1 VNPGVPSLTAIRYL
15 CERYVKKSLFAYTI
29 HRVPMI
35 AIRSR
40 QRLVTNGINGPIS
53 DLSPVQ
59 GGIRFPQFYQNQLV
73 VRVLGWKIMIHQ
85 SGR

>member
-1 VNPGVPSLTAIRYL
+1 MNPGVPSLTAIRYL

-29 HRVPMI
+29 DRVPMI
-35 AIRSR
+35 AIRSTN
-40 QRLVTNGINGPIS
+40 RLVTNGSNGPVS
-53 DLSPVQ
+53 QLSTVQ
-59 GGIRFPQFYQNQLV
+59 GGIRFPQLV